1 MNQSFKN
8 MLLSAS
14 AKALKVCMKSMYTW
28 SLSYKDLHELSGRA
42 TPEKMT
48 TYKLALQLYKTF
60 NNRVPSADW
69 IRININII
77 NTSRKTKFS
86 INKTNRLKIGMNV
99 LSNRFWHLN
108 GMLDLKWFNLSFN
121 SFKINCKRLLLK

>member
-1 MNQSFKN
+1 

-14 AKALKVCMKSMYTW
+14 AKALNMCMKSMYTW
-28 SLSYKDLHELSGRA
+28 SPLYKDLHELSGRA
-42 TPEKMT
+42 AHEKMR